1 MLQFITCR
9 YRKHQRPMPFLS
21 ISFFSFWAI
30 NMFIPAT
37 PIVDQSVVRCPGGK
51 PAVEKQTEVFEAQ
64 SDLGS
69 GSL

>member
-1 MLQFITCR
+1 
-9 YRKHQRPMPFLS
+9 MPFLS